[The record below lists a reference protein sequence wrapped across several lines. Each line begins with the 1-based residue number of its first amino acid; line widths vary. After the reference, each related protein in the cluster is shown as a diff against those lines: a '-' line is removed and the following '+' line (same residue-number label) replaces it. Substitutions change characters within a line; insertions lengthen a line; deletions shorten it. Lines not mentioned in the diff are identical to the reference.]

1 MNDNIIIGIDLAK
14 NIMHLVQVDKTGK
27 KVGHKKLKRD
37 ELLHYLS
44 SIDKAT
50 VVAMEAC
57 SGCNYWSQE
66 ICNLGLQVKL
76 LKTKDV
82 KIYAKSRQ
90 KNDYNDGLA
99 ICKAAMDPEL
109 KSVKAKSK
117 EEQDISFLHKAR
129 MNTIKDRVQRTN
141 SLMSSLFEYGYVTK
155 LSKSAFC
162 RGCSDE
168 VKQAY
173 EAHFISDQIHSLLI
187 RECDEIKELCEKE
200 KYLDKAIGASNKRSK
215 KAIKLQKIMGI
226 GPINASCLSIAPI
239 ETYPTPRDF
248 SASLGLVPRQNTS
261 GDKVYLGSITKQGD
275 RYARTMLIQAG
286 RSIAMRAKVAQK
298 PKDRLLQWAQ
308 KKFAENK
315 PFNVVCVGLANKL
328 ARIAYSVII
337 NGTEYE
343 AI

>member
-1 MNDNIIIGIDLAK
+1 MNDYNIIGIDLAK
-14 NIMHLVQVDKTGK
+14 NIMHLVQVNKTGK
-27 KVGHKKLKRD
+27 KVAHKKLKRD

-44 SIDKAT
+44 SIDKDT
-50 VVAMEAC
+50 IVAMEAC
-57 SGCNYWSQE
+57 SGCNYWSQA
-66 ICNLGLQVKL
+66 ISKLGLQVKL
-76 LKTKDV
+76 MKTKDV
-82 KIYAKSRQ
+82 KVYAKSKQ

-109 KSVKAKSK
+109 KVVRAKGR
-117 EEQDISFLHKAR
+117 EDQDISFLHKSR

-141 SLMSSLFEYGYVTK
+141 SLMSSLYEFGYVTK
-155 LSKSAFC
+155 LSKSVFC
-162 RGCSDE
+162 IECANE
-168 VKQAY
+168 VTQAY
-173 EAHFISDQIHSLLI
+173 EEHRLSERIHSILL
-187 RECDEIKELCEKE
+187 RDCNEIKELCEKE
-200 KYLDKAIGASNKRSK
+200 KYLDKLIAACNKQNK
-215 KAIKLQKIMGI
+215 KAVKLQKIMGI
-226 GPINASCLSIAPI
+226 GPINASCLSIAPV

-286 RSIAMRAKVAQK
+286 RSIAMRARVVKE
-298 PKDRLLQWAQ
+298 PKDKLLQWAQ
-308 KKFAENK
+308 KKFAEKK
-315 PFNVVCVGLANKL
+315 PFNVICVGLANKL